1 MTTSDTAAAK
11 KISSRLHA
19 LTSQRMIFL
28 AIAFLV
34 GLAVGTAAFFLK
46 SLIRW
51 ISLPL
56 LPHLHYDGPNYLFI
70 LYPVVGIMLTV
81 IYQRYVLH
89 QGIYHGVER
98 LRKSL
103 AERNYN
109 MSPRLILAPIIA
121 SSLTL
126 GFGGS
131 AGSEGPIASSGA
143 AIGSNIGRWFKL
155 TETQVMVMIAC
166 GAGAGIAGI
175 FKAPVGGALF
185 TIEILALP
193 LDALALIALFISTLT
208 SALTAYVWSG
218 CTPDVTFT
226 SIPALNWT
234 HVIPVI
240 LLGLF
245 TGIYSAYYAIVMKKM
260 TAHYNRMKN
269 HWVKNIS
276 SGLTVGILLFLFP
289 TLYGEGYGAVAK
301 LLADVPHTII
311 DYTWLTNI
319 FKDYASGQILLMSV
333 ALAMLLAKPFATSS
347 TNGGGGVAGD
357 FAPTIMIGSVA
368 GFLYAAGSN
377 YFFGTHLPVVDFV
390 FLGTTGVMAGAIG
403 APCMAI
409 MITVEMATAYPLL
422 LPATA
427 VATLSYLTKRLLTTN
442 YHDYLSGW
450 N

>member
-1 MTTSDTAAAK
+1 MTSPDLDK
-11 KISSRLHA
+11 SSKFSSRLKA
-19 LTSQRMIFL
+19 ITSQRMIFL
-28 AIAFLV
+28 AIAFLL
-34 GLAVGTAAFFLK
+34 GLAVGTGAFFLK
-46 SLIRW
+46 CLIKW

-56 LPHLHYDGPNYLFI
+56 VPHLHSDGPNFLFI
-70 LYPVVGIMLTV
+70 VYPVVGIMLAV
-81 IYQRYVLH
+81 IYQRYILH
-89 QGIYHGVER
+89 KEIYHGVER

-103 AERNYN
+103 AARNYY
-109 MSPRLILAPIIA
+109 MSPRLMLAPIIA

-143 AIGSNIGRWFKL
+143 AIGSNIARWFRL
-155 TETQVMVMIAC
+155 TDTQMMVMIAC

-208 SALTAYVWSG
+208 AALTAYVWSG
-218 CTPDVTFT
+218 CTPDIVF
-226 SIPALNWT
+226 SNIPALSWGHT
-234 HVIPVI
+234 VPVI
-240 LLGLF
+240 LAGLF
-245 TGIYSAYYAIVMKKM
+245 SGIYSAYYATVMKRM
-260 TAHYNRMKN
+260 TARYDRMKN
-269 HWVKNIS
+269 HWVKNII

-311 DYTWLTNI
+311 EYTWLTGI
-319 FKDYASGQILLMSV
+319 FKNDTSGHILLLGV

-368 GFLYAAGSN
+368 GFLFAAGSN
-377 YFFGTHLPVVDFV
+377 YLFGTSLPVADFV

-409 MITVEMATAYPLL
+409 MLTVEMATAYPLL
-422 LPATA
+422 LPATV

-442 YHDYLSGW
+442 YHTYLTGW
-450 N
+450 R